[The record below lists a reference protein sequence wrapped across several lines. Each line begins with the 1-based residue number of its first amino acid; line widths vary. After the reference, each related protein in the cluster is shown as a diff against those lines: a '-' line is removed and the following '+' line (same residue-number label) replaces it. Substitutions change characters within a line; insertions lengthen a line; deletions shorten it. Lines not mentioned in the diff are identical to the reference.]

1 MWNKK
6 FLFATLICVLLFST
20 NCYSQIENI
29 LGDWTTI
36 DDKENIP
43 VSVVHIFKATHG
55 KYYGKITEILIAGY
69 EDMKC
74 TNCSGELHNAPVVGM
89 VILRDMEWKDGKLC
103 GGSVLDPNNGKT
115 YYGKIW
121 YDPKSKKLI
130 LRGSLDKKGIL
141 GRNQEWIRTK
151 QQ

>member
-43 VSVVHIFKATHG
+43 VSVVHIFKATNG
-55 KYYGKITEILIAGY
+55 KYYGKITEILIA
-69 EDMKC
+69 
-74 TNCSGELHNAPVVGM
+74 
-89 VILRDMEWKDGKLC
+89 
-103 GGSVLDPNNGKT
+103 
-115 YYGKIW
+115 
-121 YDPKSKKLI
+121 
-130 LRGSLDKKGIL
+130 
-141 GRNQEWIRTK
+141 
-151 QQ
+151 

>member
-1 MWNKK
+1 MAKK
-6 FLFATLICVLLFST
+6 IILTIIICLCNFFSST
-20 NCYSQIENI
+20 NAQIEMI

-43 VSVVHIFKATHG
+43 VSVVHIFKATNG
-55 KYYGKITEILIAGY
+55 KYYGKITKILVEAY

-74 TNCSGELHNAPVVGM
+74 TKCTGELHNAPVVGM
-89 VILRDMEWKDGKLC
+89 IILKDMEWKDGKLC
-103 GGSVLDPNNGKT
+103 GGSVMDPNNGKT

-141 GRNQEWIRTK
+141 GRNQEWIKTK
-151 QQ
+151 